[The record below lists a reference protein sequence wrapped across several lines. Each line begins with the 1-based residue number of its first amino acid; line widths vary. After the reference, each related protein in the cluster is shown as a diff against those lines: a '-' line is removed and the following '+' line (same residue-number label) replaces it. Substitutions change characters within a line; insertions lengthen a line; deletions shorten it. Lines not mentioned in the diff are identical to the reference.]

1 MLASHWLLCQSSLQA
16 DSEVFQ
22 APDQEDPN
30 IPQWLVFSVNRTFLK
45 ANQNGPGHLVQD
57 NGPGHPSGVS
67 QADAAQPACTPA
79 AQDQPGTGLMAVA
92 FTWSIK
98 QNHIENL

>member
-22 APDQEDPN
+22 ASNQEDPN
-30 IPQWLVFSVNRTFLK
+30 IPRWLVFSANVIFLK
-45 ANQNGPGHLVQD
+45 ASQNGPGHLVAFT
-57 NGPGHPSGVS
+57 PSGVS
-67 QADAAQPACTPA
+67 RTDAACTPT
-79 AQDQPGTGLMAVA
+79 AQDQPARGLMASVA

-98 QNHIENL
+98 QKHIENL